1 MSENITNTN
10 QHHTKFGH
18 AVVIGGSIA
27 GLTAARVLSDTFA
40 RVTVIERDRLPD
52 TPDFR
57 RGTPQARHSHTL
69 PLRGE
74 RILEEKFPGLFD
86 ELGAIGA
93 VRINGGSEMAFY
105 LADSW
110 HEVKQQSTLISMTFS
125 RPLIEYTIYRRLTR
139 QYQVEFLQEYE
150 TVGLVVDGSGRH
162 VTGVRLRPR
171 HGSASDEMVLS
182 ADVVIDASGRN
193 SQAPTWLA
201 ALGYEPPRETI
212 VNSFPGYSTRIYERP
227 ANFDGAWKTLSIR
240 PTPPHGTR
248 GGLIIPIE
256 GDRWQV
262 TLIGL
267 GRDYPPTSEEGYLD
281 FARSLPAP
289 QLYEAIKD
297 ATPLTRPCGYRSTEN
312 RLRHY
317 DKLPRYLEGF
327 LVMGD
332 AVYALNPVYAQ
343 GMTVSV
349 MGSVALEQC
358 LKDQAGKGQ
367 EITGLAQAFQQQ
379 LSKLAGGLWKMAT
392 REDGR
397 WPATVISE
405 DSSLPQD
412 RLDKLGFGKLV
423 RSNRSS
429 RTTTGV
435 ISTNAA

>member
-1 MSENITNTN
+1 MSEKFADTN
-10 QHHTKFGH
+10 QQRAKFGH

-40 RVTVIERDRLPD
+40 RVTIVERDRLPD
-52 TPDFR
+52 APDFR

-86 ELGAIGA
+86 ELCTNGAT
-93 VRINGGSEMAFY
+93 RINGGSEMAFY
-105 LADSW
+105 LAGGW
-110 HEVKQQSTLISMTFS
+110 HEVKQQSTLISMTCS
-125 RPLIEYTIYRRLTR
+125 RPLIEHAIYQRLVT
-139 QYQVEFLQEYE
+139 QYRVEFLQEYE
-150 TVGLVVDGSGRH
+150 TVGLTVDRLGQY

-171 HGSASDEMVLS
+171 HASTAEEMVLL
-182 ADVVIDASGRN
+182 ADLVIDASGRN

-201 ALGYEPPRETI
+201 QLGYVPPRETI
-212 VNSFPGYSTRIYERP
+212 VNSFPGYSTRIYQRP

-240 PTPPHGTR
+240 PTPPNGAR

-262 TLIGL
+262 TLVGM
-267 GRDYPPTSEEGYLD
+267 GRDYPPTSEEGYLE
-281 FARSLPAP
+281 FARSLPVP

-297 ATPLTRPCGYRSTEN
+297 AQPLTRPCGYRSTEN

-332 AVYALNPVYAQ
+332 AVFALNPVYAQ

-349 MGSVALEQC
+349 MGSVALERC
-358 LKDQAGKGQ
+358 LEVQELNGQ

-379 LSKLAGGLWKMAT
+379 LSKLASGLWKMAI
-392 REDGR
+392 REDSR
-397 WPATVISE
+397 WSATVTTE
-405 DSSLPQD
+405 DSSLPQH
-412 RLDKLGFGKLV
+412 RLDKLGFGNLV
-423 RSNRSS
+423 RRTRS

-435 ISTNAA
+435 ISTNIS